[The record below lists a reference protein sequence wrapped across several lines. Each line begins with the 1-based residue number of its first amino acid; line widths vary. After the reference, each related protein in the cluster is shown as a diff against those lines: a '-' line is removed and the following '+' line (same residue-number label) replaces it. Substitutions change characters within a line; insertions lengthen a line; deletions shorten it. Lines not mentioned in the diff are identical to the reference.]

1 MEKIGGDAGSKWNT
15 VHSMTGRQVLLR
27 LISSR
32 IACMAIVA
40 LAVAS
45 AGCKAQN
52 SAATSTIQDPALAR
66 SIEVM
71 VRSQFNVPPDFE
83 ITLGA
88 RTPSEIPGY
97 DKLLVTLG
105 RNGRTTSTSFLLS
118 KDNKTL
124 ARLETFD
131 LAGMPTRHIPISG
144 RPVRGNA
151 DAKVTVI
158 SFDDLECP
166 FCAAM
171 HRELFPETI
180 NHYGNLVRFV
190 YKDDPLV
197 EIHPWA
203 MHAAVDA
210 NCLAAQNGKAYWNY
224 VDYLHA
230 HGDEVTGTEHNLQKS
245 FATLDRIARD
255 QVAPYKLQ
263 SATLDACLSKQ
274 DETTIRE
281 SMHEADALGV
291 DGTPSLFIDGEHI
304 NGAVPASQVWLV
316 IDRALRA
323 AGVQPPPESAASGPA
338 GSGAATSGSAPSGH

>member
-1 MEKIGGDAGSKWNT
+1 M
-15 VHSMTGRQVLLR
+15 R

-32 IACMAIVA
+32 LLSSRLAFLAVAA

-45 AGCKAQN
+45 AGCKAQKPT
-52 SAATSTIQDPALAR
+52 ATDSIIQDPALAR

-71 VRSQFNVPPDFE
+71 VRSQFSVPPDYDV
-83 ITLGA
+83 TLGP
-88 RTPSEIPGY
+88 RTPSNLPGY
-97 DKLLVTLG
+97 DTLTVTLG
-105 RNGRTTSTSFLLS
+105 RNGRTTSTNFLIS

-131 LAGMPTRHIPISG
+131 LAGMPTRNIPIAN
-144 RPVRGNA
+144 RPIRGNP

-171 HRELFPETI
+171 HQELFPATM
-180 NHYGNLVRFV
+180 NRYQGLVRFV

-210 NCLAAQNGKAYWNY
+210 NCIAAQNGKAYWSY

-245 FATLDRIARD
+245 YATLDQIANEQVKPFGLD
-255 QVAPYKLQ
+255 QTK
-263 SATLDACLSKQ
+263 LDACVAKQ

-304 NGAVPASQVWLV
+304 NGAVPVQQVWVV

-323 AGVQPPPESAASGPA
+323 AGIQPPMPQSQSAPASQP
-338 GSGAATSGSAPSGH
+338 APSGR

>member
-1 MEKIGGDAGSKWNT
+1 MPA
-15 VHSMTGRQVLLR
+15 
-27 LISSR
+27 
-32 IACMAIVA
+32 
-40 LAVAS
+40 
-45 AGCKAQN
+45 
-52 SAATSTIQDPALAR
+52 TIQDPALAR

-71 VRSQFNVPPDFE
+71 VRSQFNVPPDYD
-83 ITLGA
+83 ITLGP
-88 RTPSEIPGY
+88 RTPSTIPGY
-97 DKLLVTLG
+97 DKLQVTLG
-105 RNGRTTSTSFLLS
+105 RNGRTTSTSFLIS
-118 KDNKTL
+118 TDNKTL
-124 ARLETFD
+124 ARMETFD
-131 LAGMPTRHIPISG
+131 LAGMPTRHIPIDG
-144 RPVRGNA
+144 RPIRGSA

-171 HRELFPETI
+171 HRELFPDTL

-210 NCLAAQNGKAYWNY
+210 NCIAAQNGKAYWSY

-245 FATLDRIARD
+245 YATLDRIAND
-255 QVAPYKLQ
+255 QVKTFDLNDT
-263 SATLDACLSKQ
+263 TLAACIAKQ
-274 DETTIRE
+274 DETAIRQ

-304 NGAVPASQVWLV
+304 NGAVPTAQVWLV

-323 AGVQPPPESAASGPA
+323 AGVQPPPEPANTPAPQQNAGAAGQASGR
-338 GSGAATSGSAPSGH
+338 

>member
-1 MEKIGGDAGSKWNT
+1 MRLNPTRLAFFA
-15 VHSMTGRQVLLR
+15 LLT
-27 LISSR
+27 
-32 IACMAIVA
+32 
-40 LAVAS
+40 LAAAS
-45 AGCKAQN
+45 VGCKAQN
-52 SAATSTIQDPALAR
+52 AAPATIQDPALAR

-71 VRSQFNVPPDFE
+71 VRSQFNVPPNYD

-88 RTPSEIPGY
+88 RTPSKIPGY
-97 DKLLVTLG
+97 DTLQVTLG
-105 RNGRTTSTSFLLS
+105 RNGRSTSTSFLIS
-118 KDNKTL
+118 TDNKTL

-131 LAGMPTRHIPISG
+131 LAGMPSRNIPIDG
-144 RPVRGNA
+144 RPVRGNP

-171 HRELFPETI
+171 HRELFPDTLG
-180 NHYGNLVRFV
+180 HYGNLVRFV

-210 NCLAAQNGKAYWNY
+210 NCIAAQNGKAYWSY

-245 FATLDRIARD
+245 YATLDRIAND
-255 QVAPYKLQ
+255 QVKPFGLND
-263 SATLDACLSKQ
+263 ATLQVCIAKQ
-274 DETTIRE
+274 DETTIRQ
-281 SMHEADALGV
+281 SMHEADSLGV

-304 NGAVPASQVWLV
+304 NGAVPTAQVWLV

-323 AGVQPPPESAASGPA
+323 AGVQPPPENAPATPPNAAAPGQ
-338 GSGAATSGSAPSGH
+338 TSGR

>member
-1 MEKIGGDAGSKWNT
+1 MRLNPTRLAFFA
-15 VHSMTGRQVLLR
+15 LLT
-27 LISSR
+27 
-32 IACMAIVA
+32 
-40 LAVAS
+40 LAAAS
-45 AGCKAQN
+45 VGCKAQN
-52 SAATSTIQDPALAR
+52 AAPATIQDPALAR

-71 VRSQFNVPPDFE
+71 VRSQFNVPPNYD

-88 RTPSEIPGY
+88 RTPSKIPGY
-97 DKLLVTLG
+97 DTLQVTLG
-105 RNGRTTSTSFLLS
+105 RNGRSTSTSFLIS
-118 KDNKTL
+118 TDNKTL

-131 LAGMPTRHIPISG
+131 LAGMPSRNIPIDG
-144 RPVRGNA
+144 RPVRGNP

-171 HRELFPETI
+171 HRELFPDTLS
-180 NHYGNLVRFV
+180 HYGNLVRFV

-210 NCLAAQNGKAYWNY
+210 NCIAAQNGKAYWSY

-245 FATLDRIARD
+245 YATLDRIAND
-255 QVAPYKLQ
+255 QVKPFGLND
-263 SATLDACLSKQ
+263 ATLQACIAKQ
-274 DETTIRE
+274 DETTIRQ
-281 SMHEADALGV
+281 SMHEADSLGV

-304 NGAVPASQVWLV
+304 NGAVPTAQVWLV

-323 AGVQPPPESAASGPA
+323 AGVQPPPENAPATPQNATAPGQASGR
-338 GSGAATSGSAPSGH
+338 